1 MVNGKKENMQSI
13 AEIKILVAQAAQC
26 KTVEA
31 MMCE

>member
-1 MVNGKKENMQSI
+1 MVNGKKENVQNV
-13 AEIKILVAQAAQC
+13 AEIKTLVAQAAQC